1 MILCVW
7 FDYRIL
13 CAFPAAQIRKDAKSD
28 LFIQCPLNTTSC
40 VLLPLLSFL
49 LSGDIMSVKQTIQG
63 ELHESTIQ
71 NRSSNAGT

>member
-1 MILCVW
+1 MILCILL
-7 FDYRIL
+7 DYHIL
-13 CAFPAAQIRKDAKSD
+13 CLFPAVQIRFLAKSD